1 MMRRRAGRSAHGL
14 PAAVLVLFALLS
26 PAAGADPGPDHH
38 PTVASTDAKRWHE
51 FSQTYCIACHG
62 PEKKKGGLRLDQVT
76 PEVITDETYGMW
88 KHVLQ
93 QLDQGEMP
101 PEDAKRK
108 PAAPDVAAIRLLI
121 GAQLRQAEKSGRL
134 TRAEVPLKRL
144 TQVQYRNTMRDLLGI
159 DTRLADPTR
168 GFPDDRGGA
177 DFDVVGDGLLMT
189 DSLMEHYLR
198 ASSQMIDAV
207 TVNGPQP
214 ERVVRQYIDTTNR
227 HRLEGGIIGD
237 SIGHEIYRHYDIE
250 RGYWTTPQECGHVR
264 IIGDTPFTVAG
275 FYRLSFKVESLWRER
290 SEVTKK
296 LRHYSPKRP
305 HQLAIRLLS
314 PARTFPEVEHTIAI
328 HDLPD
333 HQVVDIA
340 HEVWVPKDWRLQL
353 YFENGP
359 ACPLW
364 VLHQELS
371 DWREIPTPP
380 GATEEERAAIRKR
393 NQAAEPTTPQSKE
406 YLRSAVSPRIRL
418 HKMVIDGPFYPS
430 WPPAFHTALYR
441 SGDAKDVIRSF
452 ARRAFRRPVPEA
464 ALEPFHRLASSD
476 GLAMALKAMLC
487 SPHFLYLHE
496 NAGVLDDH
504 ALASRLSYAL
514 TGSMPDAELLDLA
527 TRRTLTEPTTY
538 DQQVERLLAS
548 AGSAEFAESFVS
560 QWLHLRNIDKMP
572 PDEKKYPDFYR
583 ISHGYT
589 GTRDA
594 IVQEPLLYFQHL
606 LAHNLPISLL
616 IDSDFTIMNDS
627 LADFYGVAGVGS
639 SGFRRVEL
647 DPALKRGGLLGM
659 AAVLAASANGVDTSP
674 VVRGIFVLDHLLGMP
689 PKPPPEGI
697 PALPADLRGT
707 STVRTMLD
715 RHRADPS
722 CNRCH
727 QHIDPIGFA
736 LENFDAAGRWRTR
749 YANAP
754 IDASGSLPKGKPF
767 HDIVGFKQELKNQVD
782 LVAENLVRKLLVFST
797 GRKMGPMDDEEIA
810 GLVERLEAGGY
821 RLRDMV
827 KAVCHSRIFTCK

>member
-1 MMRRRAGRSAHGL
+1 MIAL
-14 PAAVLVLFALLS
+14 ALLS
-26 PAAGADPGPDHH
+26 PAHSAETGLEQNPHLTPAD
-38 PTVASTDAKRWHE
+38 TKRWSE
-51 FSQTYCIACHG
+51 FSQNYCIACHG
-62 PEKKKGGLRLDQVT
+62 PEKQKGKLRLDQMTPAVVT
-76 PEVITDETYGMW
+76 DQNYGVW

-108 PAAPDVAAIRLLI
+108 PAAEDIAAIKTLI
-121 GAQLRQAEKSGRL
+121 GDRLRQAEQSGRL

-144 TQVQYRNTMRDLLGI
+144 TQVQYRNTIRDLLGI

-177 DFDVVGDGLLMT
+177 NFDVVGDELLMT
-189 DSLMEHYLR
+189 DTLMENYLR
-198 ASSQMIDAV
+198 ASSQAIDAV
-207 TVNGPQP
+207 TMSGPKP
-214 ERVVRQYIDTTNR
+214 ARVLRHYIDTTNR
-227 HRLEGGIIGD
+227 YRLEGGITGD
-237 SIGHEIYRHYDIE
+237 PIGHEIYRHYDIE

-275 FYRLSFKVESLWRER
+275 YYRLSFKVESLWRDR
-290 SEVTKK
+290 VEVTKK

-314 PARTFPEVEHTIAI
+314 PERTFPEVEHTIAI

-333 HQVVDIA
+333 QQVVSID
-340 HEVWVPKDWRLQL
+340 HEVWVPKNWRLQL

-364 VLHQELS
+364 VLHQELA
-371 DWREIPTPP
+371 DWQEIPTPP
-380 GATEEERAAIRKR
+380 NATEDERAAIRKK

-406 YLRSAVSPRIRL
+406 FLRTAISPRIRL
-418 HKMVIDGPFYPS
+418 HKMIIDGPIYPT
-430 WPPAFHTALYR
+430 WPPEFHTALYR
-441 SGDAKDVIRSF
+441 SGDANDVIRSF
-452 ARRAFRRPVPEA
+452 SQRAFRRPVAEA
-464 ALEPFHRLASSD
+464 ALEPFYRLAVSD

-514 TGSMPDAELLDLA
+514 TSSMPDAELLNLA
-527 TRRTLTEPTTY
+527 AKRKMTEPTTY
-538 DQQVERLLAS
+538 NQQIERLLAS
-548 AGSAEFAESFVS
+548 AGSTEFIESFVS

-594 IVQEPLLYFQHL
+594 IVKEPMLYFQHL

-627 LADFYGVAGVGS
+627 LADFYGIDGVVS
-639 SGFRRVEL
+639 SEFRLVKL
-647 DPALKRGGLLGM
+647 DPGLKRGGLLGM

-689 PKPPPEGI
+689 PKSPPEGI
-697 PALPADLRGT
+697 PALQSDLRGT
-707 STVRTMLD
+707 TTVRTMLD
-715 RHRADPS
+715 KHRTDPS
-722 CNRCH
+722 CNSCH
-727 QHIDPIGFA
+727 KHIDPIGFA
-736 LENFDAAGRWRTR
+736 LENFDASGKWRTR
-749 YANAP
+749 YPNAP
-754 IDASGSLPKGKPF
+754 IDASGSLPNGKRF
-767 HDIVGFKQELKNQVD
+767 TDIVGFKHELKSQLDVFAD
-782 LVAENLVRKLLVFST
+782 NLVRKLLVYGT
-797 GRKMGPMDDEEIA
+797 GRKMGPMDDGEISH
-810 GLVERLEAGGY
+810 LVMRVKAKGY
-821 RLRDMV
+821 GLRDLV
-827 KAVCHSRIFTCK
+827 TEVCRSRIFTTK